1 MYAGKGFQDV
11 HMATLGLD
19 FISQDVKPKS
29 APNSGYNLKIWDTA
43 GQERFKSLTMT
54 FYKQSQ
60 GMMICF
66 DLTKPKTFESVRR
79 WIVAVKSN
87 CEANVATLLIGNKC
101 DLVEERAVTREEAE
115 QLAADNNMQYF
126 ETSARGS
133 INVSEAFVQMID
145 QVYVNKFASAADNP
159 PPARDTIKLGRGSEK
174 QAKARQEEQKKKKG
188 CC

>member
-1 MYAGKGFQDV
+1 
-11 HMATLGLD
+11 MATLGLD

-66 DLTKPKTFESVRR
+66 DLTKPKTFQSVRR
-79 WIVAVKSN
+79 WIVAVNQN
-87 CEANVATLLIGNKC
+87 CEADVATLLIGNKC
-101 DLVEERAVTREEAE
+101 DLTDERAVTREEAE

-126 ETSARGS
+126 ETSARGN
-133 INVSEAFVQMID
+133 INVQEAFVQMID
-145 QVYVNKFASAADNP
+145 QVYQNKFKGASNDPQPA
-159 PPARDTIKLGRGSEK
+159 ARDTIKLGRQSEATAK
-174 QAKARQEEQKKKKG
+174 QNKDAAKKKG
-188 CC
+188 GCCK